1 MNNSE
6 ASALLTEKLSLSI
19 VPVALKFMDS
29 APADIETFQDAVP
42 SACRFW
48 REAERRTF
56 FAPAD
61 AHFNCPVGAMVMG
74 FDLPQAVSEELMELV
89 GQMTK
94 CGYLAAEEPA
104 RIPVNAK
111 QGTKGVLYGPLSAFP
126 GTPDAVLLWLTPA
139 EAMVLSEATGG
150 AHWGNEHPATAFGR
164 PACAAIPQ
172 SAITS
177 QATLSFGCIGMR
189 TFTEIAPDRLL
200 VVVPGK
206 ILDAFSME
214 VRRLREVNDGM
225 EALYR
230 ERAANLPS

>member
-6 ASALLTEKLSLSI
+6 ASALLTEKLGLGI

-29 APADIETFQDAVP
+29 APSDIETIQETVP

-74 FDLPQAVSEELMELV
+74 FDLPEAVSEELMELV

-94 CGYLAAEEPA
+94 CGYLAADEPG

-139 EAMVLSEATGG
+139 EAMILSEATGG
-150 AHWGNEHPATAFGR
+150 AHWGNDQPATAFGR
-164 PACAAIPQ
+164 HARPSRSPRSRHKQHCPSAASACAPSPKSHPTVCWWSCPA
-172 SAITS
+172 
-177 QATLSFGCIGMR
+177 R
-189 TFTEIAPDRLL
+189 
-200 VVVPGK
+200 
-206 ILDAFSME
+206 FST
-214 VRRLREVNDGM
+214 
-225 EALYR
+225 
-230 ERAANLPS
+230 PSPWRCVD